1 MDSIA
6 LGAANGAV
14 VGVLLAL
21 SLIPVILWLRRAEAP
36 RRRAPESRDAGVP

>member
-36 RRRAPESRDAGVP
+36 RRAPESRDAGVP